1 MSDITN
7 CLRGNVSA
15 SEISPRS
22 STSMHEM
29 GFGRSVAWLDDQGTL
44 AVLVYKSKNQT
55 WSESEIH
62 VFKNVSTYSNIDGDQ
77 PDFILPNNQQTF
89 LPLPKTS
96 FLLILAHSKNLLIFR
111 DDRKYLYIP
120 FTDAGSLPTL
130 IEKNCEACVLKP
142 KPFGAVFFTVKLCC
156 WPIFQLLLAFH
167 ENLLENDLQTNLT
180 QATIY
185 PTLQPLRTPE
195 LELRLIEENGNTL
208 SNENLVWNLANKTDP
223 NLQRFYHTTNA
234 RKASTESITIEPSG
248 SSSSQLITQY
258 PLQSTMGSTVGTTLF
273 SNHSD
278 VEHLLEYFNKRLDAS
293 TDQIEQNFSISPP
306 HSDGIN
312 HLHRDDDLRAVI
324 IASCTSTSIRCF
336 VSDTTE

>member
-1 MSDITN
+1 MLDETIWTNGHQESILLKIDPQEKYAYVFADSFVLSYDLSTNKVVQTFNNTFFDDNTEKFIPTAVDLTNEWAVVTGYSPSQGFGVDLGKTYPVRLRPEMLSICPISNVSSRFGSLFRLLKSKQIIYNRDHGVSVSIDPSGRLLALGNAALNTMAVFKMSDITN
-7 CLRGNVSA
+7 CLPGNVSA

-120 FTDAGSLPTL
+120 STDAGSLPTH
-130 IEKNCEACVLKP
+130 IEKYV
-142 KPFGAVFFTVKLCC
+142 
-156 WPIFQLLLAFH
+156 
-167 ENLLENDLQTNLT
+167 
-180 QATIY
+180 
-185 PTLQPLRTPE
+185 
-195 LELRLIEENGNTL
+195 
-208 SNENLVWNLANKTDP
+208 
-223 NLQRFYHTTNA
+223 
-234 RKASTESITIEPSG
+234 
-248 SSSSQLITQY
+248 
-258 PLQSTMGSTVGTTLF
+258 
-273 SNHSD
+273 
-278 VEHLLEYFNKRLDAS
+278 
-293 TDQIEQNFSISPP
+293 
-306 HSDGIN
+306 
-312 HLHRDDDLRAVI
+312 
-324 IASCTSTSIRCF
+324 
-336 VSDTTE
+336 

>member
-7 CLRGNVSA
+7 CLRGNVNA

-62 VFKNVSTYSNIDGDQ
+62 VFKNVSTYSNIDGDK
-77 PDFILPNNQQTF
+77 PEFILPNNQQTF

-142 KPFGAVFFTVKLCC
+142 KPS
-156 WPIFQLLLAFH
+156 FH

-180 QATIY
+180 QATID
-185 PTLQPLRTPE
+185 PNLQPLRTPE
-195 LELRLIEENGNTL
+195 LKLRLMEENGNTL
-208 SNENLVWNLANKTDP
+208 SNENLVWNLANKTDR

-234 RKASTESITIEPSG
+234 RKASTESVTIEPSG

-312 HLHRDDDLRAVI
+312 HLHRDDALRAVI